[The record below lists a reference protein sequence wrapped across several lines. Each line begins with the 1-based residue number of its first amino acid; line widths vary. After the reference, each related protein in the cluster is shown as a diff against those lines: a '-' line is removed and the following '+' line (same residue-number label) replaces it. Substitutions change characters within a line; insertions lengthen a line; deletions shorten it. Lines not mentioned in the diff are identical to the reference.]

1 MAHIAKYTKAQCGH
15 LIRHNLRAKDDL
27 GQYIT
32 FGQSFVHP
40 ERTHL
45 NYQLGPEDPRAR
57 LEQRLSEVKV
67 QKRKDV
73 KVFCSW
79 VVTLPRD
86 GSVQPDEQRAF
97 FESTYKHL
105 CAKYGEKNVVC
116 ASVHM
121 DETTPHMHF
130 GFIPVVPDKKHPG
143 REKVSAKELI
153 TPQHL
158 KTFHSELKNALE
170 NDLGHPVG
178 VTLSE
183 SQKIDFERFRGS
195 YVPLVQLKKET
206 AKAREELLAT
216 RPSPEN
222 WIPLPQPTSLIDK
235 AKDVLEA
242 PESRA
247 NRALEANQ
255 PILEKAKKVK
265 PLVAEVNRL
274 KQENLE
280 LGKEN
285 DSLKTKLKD
294 AQSAVSALSKQS
306 TEQKRQIRTLTR
318 RVEHQEK
325 QLQTQSKLIEFYRK
339 AEERFPALKEFRE
352 EVQRQAERL
361 LFWRHL
367 ERIQK
372 VRKQRQ
378 QQALREQ
385 LDAFADRFD
394 QFYDLTGDKDL
405 SVDMANSVRPEH
417 LLNELQKRTA
427 QADKQGERHVGIRRH
442 TM

>member
-15 LIRHNLRAKDDL
+15 LIRHNMRAKDEL
-27 GQYIT
+27 GQHIS
-32 FGQSFVHP
+32 FGQSYVHP

-45 NYQLGPEDPRAR
+45 NYQLGPEDPKAR
-57 LEQRLSEVKV
+57 LEQRLSEVKL
-67 QKRKDV
+67 QKRADV
-73 KVFCSW
+73 KVYCSW
-79 VVTLPRD
+79 IVTLPKD
-86 GSVQPDEQRAF
+86 GSVKQDEQRAF

-105 CAKYGEKNVVC
+105 CEKYGEKNVVC
-116 ASVHM
+116 ASVHL
-121 DETTPHMHF
+121 DETSPHLHF

-153 TPQHL
+153 TPAHL
-158 KTFHSELKNALE
+158 KSFHKELQKAVE
-170 NDLGHPVG
+170 HDLGHSVSI
-178 VTLSE
+178 TLSE
-183 SQKIDFERFRGS
+183 TQKDDLRRLKGS
-195 YVPLVQLKKET
+195 YTPLIDLKRET
-206 AKAREELLAT
+206 YQAREELLST
-216 RPSPEN
+216 RPSPDN
-222 WIPLPQPTSLIDK
+222 WIRLPQPTSLIDK
-235 AKDVLEA
+235 AKDALEA

-247 NRALEANQ
+247 NRTLEANR
-255 PILEKAKKVK
+255 PILEKAKRVK
-265 PLVAEVNRL
+265 PLVAEVSRL
-274 KQENLE
+274 KQENIDLCQ
-280 LGKEN
+280 EN
-285 DSLKTKLKD
+285 DALKTKLKD

-306 TEQKRQIRTLTR
+306 TEQKRQILTLTR

-367 ERIQK
+367 ERIQN

-417 LLNELQKRTA
+417 ILNELQKRTA
-427 QADKQGERHVGIRRH
+427 QADKQGERHVSIRRH